1 MSQPPAAGSSTPTRG
16 CRAEKQKSPEADSKP
31 PLPLGE
37 GRGTPPQCALRL
49 VSWEALLV
57 WVLERRALLGGGV
70 GSCLPPHAPRSW
82 PQTTWEMWPLGGLL
96 GWTLW
101 EARRRG
107 GSGPGPQPAP
117 SWVFLSLRAGLCG
130 PQSEVGG
137 TWAPGGFC
145 GPQHGSGLTK
155 PLLRVGWLQ
164 ESWALTFQ
172 LSEQRGTHKG
182 SSVSASGF

>member
-1 MSQPPAAGSSTPTRG
+1 MGEWGPASPT
-16 CRAEKQKSPEADSKP
+16 
-31 PLPLGE
+31 
-37 GRGTPPQCALRL
+37 
-49 VSWEALLV
+49 
-57 WVLERRALLGGGV
+57 
-70 GSCLPPHAPRSW
+70 HAPRSW
-82 PQTTWEMWPLGGLL
+82 PQTTWEMWPLGGLS

-130 PQSEVGG
+130 PQSEAGG
-137 TWAPGGFC
+137 AWAPGGFC

-155 PLLRVGWLQ
+155 PLLREGWLQ